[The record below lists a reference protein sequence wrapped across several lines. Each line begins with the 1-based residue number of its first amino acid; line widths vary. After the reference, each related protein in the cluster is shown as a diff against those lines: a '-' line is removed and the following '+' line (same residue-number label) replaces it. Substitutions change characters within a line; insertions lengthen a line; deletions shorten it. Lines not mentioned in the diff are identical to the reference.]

1 MLQLL
6 CLGISDWQA
15 FPGRSCRQ
23 PVFMRCANSSEPYKV
38 LSLKVDT
45 FVDMDR
51 CTPIWK
57 ERMCSMFPADLCA
70 KLVHKFDRGSPS
82 CKRAW
87 SGVLHLRKS
96 QSKRDLALKSGVGKL
111 KRSACSRSP

>member
-51 CTPIWK
+51 CKPIWK
-57 ERMCSMFPADLCA
+57 ERMCSMLPADLCA
-70 KLVHKFDRGSPS
+70 KLVHKFDRG
-82 CKRAW
+82 
-87 SGVLHLRKS
+87 KS
-96 QSKRDLALKSGVGKL
+96 KLQKGLVRRLALAKIAEQ
-111 KRSACSRSP
+111 KRSCTQEWCGQAEKICL

>member
-38 LSLKVDT
+38 LSLMVDK

-57 ERMCSMFPADLCA
+57 ERMCSMLPADLCA
-70 KLVHKFDRGSPS
+70 KLVHKFDREVQAAKGLGQAS
-82 CKRAW
+82 CTCENRRAKEI
-87 SGVLHLRKS
+87 LH
-96 QSKRDLALKSGVGKL
+96 
-111 KRSACSRSP
+111 SRVVWAS